1 MARSTTHRTPTE
13 AAEPTAVE
21 RLLADPDLTQPL
33 DVPGRPTGNGTPG
46 AASSDG
52 DGVQADPTHA
62 VVGAFDPAVATVSA
76 PPSPSAERTGSG
88 RPTTFIPVDPELGKA
103 MVALAEIAEHDHWA
117 KTYQAHVD
125 RVRWLHALAGRAS
138 AELADRRHVGAALW
152 AELAAE
158 AARWNGGGE

>member
-13 AAEPTAVE
+13 TAAKPTAVE
-21 RLLADPDLTQPL
+21 RLRSDPNLTQPL
-33 DVPGRPTGNGTPG
+33 DVPGRSVGNGTPT
-46 AASSDG
+46 AASADG

-62 VVGAFDPAVATVSA
+62 TVSAFEPAVAAVAA
-76 PPSPSAERTGSG
+76 PPPSGERTGSG
-88 RPTTFIPVDPELGKA
+88 RPLTPVPVDPELGKA
-103 MVALAEIAEHDHWA
+103 MVALAEIAEHGRWA

-138 AELADRRHVGAALW
+138 AELAERRHVPAKLW

-158 AARWNGGGE
+158 VARWNGGGS